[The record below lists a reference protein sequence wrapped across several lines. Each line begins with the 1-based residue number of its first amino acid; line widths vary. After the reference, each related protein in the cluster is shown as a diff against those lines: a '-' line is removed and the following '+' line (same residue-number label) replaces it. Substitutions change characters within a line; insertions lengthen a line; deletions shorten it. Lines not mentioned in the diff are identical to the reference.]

1 MLLILKGY
9 LTMSKTNDCSVS
21 SLFNKMRRKIFDM
34 SVLSEIS
41 SNILIAEMIHNSNK
55 ILVNYIVL
63 SEYS

>member
-21 SLFNKMRRKIFDM
+21 SLFNKMRRKILDM
-34 SVLSEIS
+34 SVLSKIS
-41 SNILIAEMIHNSNK
+41 SNILIAENSNK

-63 SEYS
+63 LEYS

>member
-1 MLLILKGY
+1 
-9 LTMSKTNDCSVS
+9 MSKTNDCSVS

-41 SNILIAEMIHNSNK
+41 SNILIAENSNK

>member
-1 MLLILKGY
+1 
-9 LTMSKTNDCSVS
+9 MSKTNDCSVS